1 MTKRR
6 WTEDERRVV
15 REHYPDLDTKRLT
28 EVLPDRSVGS
38 IYDQAGRMGL
48 KKSYER
54 LREQA
59 DSLKKPKK

>member
-15 REHYPDLDTKRLT
+15 REHYGDLNTKRLT
-28 EVLPDRSVGS
+28 EALPDRSVGS

-48 KKSYER
+48 KKSDER
-54 LREQA
+54 IREMA
-59 DSLKKPKK
+59 NELKKPKK